1 MLRPFYMIMKDVN
14 LPDMWGREL
23 LLRTLIKGKL
33 LYPFQITLQ
42 MNESTRWG
50 ISYVGNLFI
59 GIGCKQDW

>member
-1 MLRPFYMIMKDVN
+1 MIRPFYMIMKDVN
-14 LPDMWGREL
+14 LADMWGREL
-23 LLRTLIKGKL
+23 LLQTLIKGKL

-59 GIGCKQDW
+59 GNGCK

>member
-1 MLRPFYMIMKDVN
+1 MIMKDVN
-14 LPDMWGREL
+14 LADMWGREL
-23 LLRTLIKGKL
+23 LLQTLIKGKL

-50 ISYVGNLFI
+50 ILYVGNLFI